1 MDCQQTRGLHVIPQN
16 KSHRENGVYEGVDI
30 FLIGTLHP
38 WYSRL
43 QMFPRENVL
52 TGLSYKHFLLGFVN

>member
-1 MDCQQTRGLHVIPQN
+1 LDVILQN
-16 KSHRENGVYEGVDI
+16 KLQGENGVYEGVDI

-38 WYSRL
+38 WYRRL
-43 QMFPRENVL
+43 QMLPRENVL